1 VGGLAAP
8 DSVKRPAADAVV
20 AIMSASMERSAQMAI
35 TRRALIL
42 GIPAAAAVG
51 TAQAATARG
60 AATARNAAVPFQSPI
75 AIRSRNAVAAP
86 DLPRLDVAYPHRVD
100 VTVRYVSRDDSC
112 TTRGEEEVV
121 QADVPAGAAAVTL
134 GSARYELLQY
144 HFHTPS
150 EHTLDGHR
158 YPVEQHFV
166 HRGPNG
172 ETLVLGLFLVPGGHR
187 RQIPEPLPAECGPSE
202 QMTVDLRNALP
213 NDLSTFRYQGS
224 LTTSPFTEP
233 VSWLVLRQPRAVAT
247 SGIVGYRRLFPDG
260 DARETQPLN
269 GRVVRYR
276 RQ

>member
-1 VGGLAAP
+1 VGTAVGAAGG
-8 DSVKRPAADAVV
+8 
-20 AIMSASMERSAQMAI
+20 
-35 TRRALIL
+35 T
-42 GIPAAAAVG
+42 AVG
-51 TAQAATARG
+51 TAERAAG
-60 AATARNAAVPFQSPI
+60 AVPFQSPI

-121 QADVPAGAAAVTL
+121 QADVPPGTAAVRL
-134 GSARYELLQY
+134 GTTRYDLLQY

-158 YPVEQHFV
+158 HPVEQHFV

-187 RQIPEPLPAECGPSE
+187 HRIPGSLPTECGPE
-202 QMTVDLRNALP
+202 LWTTVDLKNALP
-213 NDLSTFRYQGS
+213 DDLSTFRYRGS

-233 VSWLVLRQPRAVAT
+233 VSWLVLRRPLAVAT
-247 SGIVGYRRLFPDG
+247 AGIVGYRRLFPDG
-260 DARETQPLN
+260 DARGTQPSS
-269 GRVVRYR
+269 GRVVQYR